1 MNFYSEIYK
10 NKKSFIVK
18 GANLMRCR
26 ICGQQEIIPFQ
37 CPYCGNSYCTNHRLP
52 ENHRCINM
60 DLARKARKE
69 KTIYSNEMEAHRHT
83 INNKIG
89 YPKSYI
95 YFGIKEVRHLVIGS
109 LLVTGVGLSIGFPYG
124 LDYMLGLAV
133 VLTISFFIHEL
144 AHKFVAQKSG
154 LWAEFRLTLWGSLI
168 TAVFAVLPSTFKI
181 ISPGAV
187 MISGPAK
194 NQDIGKISISGPL
207 TNIILAI
214 TFLILWFFSIPYNWI
229 FGIGAFINSYIA
241 LFNLLPFGILDGF
254 KIFYW
259 NKIIWGASFS
269 CSVIL
274 LLIAYSFV

>member
-1 MNFYSEIYK
+1 MK
-10 NKKSFIVK
+10 FIRIRNPLCVK
-18 GANLMRCR
+18 GANLMKCQ
-26 ICGQQEIIPFQ
+26 ICGQQEILPFQ

-52 ENHRCINM
+52 ENHRCINL
-60 DLARKARKE
+60 DFARKSSKE
-69 KTIYSNEMEAHRHT
+69 KTIFSDETKAYRHT
-83 INNKIG
+83 INNNLSQRKN
-89 YPKSYI
+89 YV
-95 YFGIKEVRHLVIGS
+95 YFGYKEVKHLALGS
-109 LLVTGVGLSIGFPYG
+109 LLVASVGLSIGFSFG
-124 LDYMLGLAV
+124 LDYMIGLAL

-154 LWAEFRLTLWGSLI
+154 LWAEFRLTLWGSLL
-168 TAVFAVLPSTFKI
+168 TAVFAILPGTFKI

-194 NQDIGKISISGPL
+194 KQDIGRISISGPI

-214 TFLILWFFSIPYNWI
+214 SFLILWFFSIPHNWI

-259 NKIIWGASFS
+259 NKFIWFISFGS
-269 CSVIL
+269 SVIL